1 MFKYFIK
8 LFLFLM
14 AGIMCLPLFMILTG
28 SFMGAYEVKDKLG
41 AILEGGAGNAYWTL
55 LPDYPTMGAYVEL
68 LLDTPKFF
76 VMFWN
81 SCLQVMP
88 AIIGQLAAAVPAAW
102 AFARFSFRGKNILFF
117 IYTVLMIMP
126 FQVTMVSNYLV
137 LNKFNLMDTHLAIIL
152 PNIFSTFPIFILMKF
167 FQSIPNSLIEAAQL
181 DGASKWNIFIRI
193 GVPMGSSGI
202 ISIVVL
208 DFLEYWN
215 AIEQPIAF
223 LRNKSLWPLTL
234 YLPSIT
240 SEKAG
245 VSFAASVIIML
256 PALLVFFYGQEYLEQ
271 GIMASGIKE

>member
-41 AILEGGAGNAYWTL
+41 AILEGGTGNAYWTL
-55 LPDYPTMGAYVEL
+55 LPDYPTMAAYVEL

-81 SCLQVMP
+81 SCIQVIP
-88 AIIGQLAAAVPAAW
+88 ALIGQLAVAVPAAW

-137 LNKFNLMDTHLAIIL
+137 LNKFNLMNTHLAIIL